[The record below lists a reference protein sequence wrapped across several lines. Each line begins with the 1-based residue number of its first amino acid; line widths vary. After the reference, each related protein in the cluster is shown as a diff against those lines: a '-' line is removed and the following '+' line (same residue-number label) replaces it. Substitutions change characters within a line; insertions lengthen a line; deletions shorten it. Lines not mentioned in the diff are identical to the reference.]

1 MLMLVLIPQVYS
13 YTNVNDKSE
22 PYHQC
27 YQCTTH
33 QDALQSWHEGK
44 DIPVDSV
51 CGDPLIEGS
60 RGGEEPPTKKYLKKC
75 PDSSDYCEKTT
86 VHVEGKDQIVRSCL
100 KQEAKNFREGCNFD
114 KSNVQKC
121 ECSGDACNGAEIA
134 KIISPLTA
142 TLVSAV
148 LAVMLK

>member
-1 MLMLVLIPQVYS
+1 MRR
-13 YTNVNDKSE
+13 
-22 PYHQC
+22 
-27 YQCTTH
+27 
-33 QDALQSWHEGK
+33 
-44 DIPVDSV
+44 PVDRGVTRRRGASNQEISQGQFGENWSSTEREKETV
-51 CGDPLIEGS
+51 LHKCKFPLNS
-60 RGGEEPPTKKYLKKC
+60 FQKC

>member
-1 MLMLVLIPQVYS
+1 M
-13 YTNVNDKSE
+13 
-22 PYHQC
+22 
-27 YQCTTH
+27 
-33 QDALQSWHEGK
+33 
-44 DIPVDSV
+44 

-60 RGGEEPPTKKYLKKC
+60 RGGEEPPTKKYLKVSLGRIGHELRGKETVSHKSKFPLNSFQKC

-148 LAVMLK
+148 LPVMLK